1 MEDRK
6 IEQAEQAAR
15 ARDAILHMMENETP
29 VPAKGKVLDLE
40 AEVIPPSSG
49 VKSILEMKRARER
62 AAAEAQEEEKDPAEI
77 SSVNASIQG
86 WMGDVHESPE
96 KKLQDAPSFEEPSYK
111 ELSPEQM
118 QEEFTIAPL

>member
-6 IEQAEQAAR
+6 IEQAEEAAR
-15 ARDAILHMMENETP
+15 ARDAILQMMENETP

-62 AAAEAQEEEKDPAEI
+62 AAAEA
-77 SSVNASIQG
+77 
-86 WMGDVHESPE
+86 
-96 KKLQDAPSFEEPSYK
+96 
-111 ELSPEQM
+111 
-118 QEEFTIAPL
+118 